1 MRSTS
6 VKATSVMTLVNDMG
20 HSSHDLS
27 GKLGIS
33 PSSINRIVRDGTC
46 SRPVEYAA
54 ANYLELI
61 RAKSTAN
68 RIIDNPVQLDLV
80 EPPAAPQGE
89 VYLVAVTPD
98 KKERVLK
105 VLAVL
110 GVDVTDI

>member
-1 MRSTS
+1 MKSNS
-6 VKATSVMTLVNDMG
+6 VKATSVMALVNDMG

-27 GKLGIS
+27 GKIGIS

-61 RAKSTAN
+61 RAKSKAN
-68 RIIDNPVQLDLV
+68 RTIEEPAQPDLV
-80 EPPAAPQGE
+80 EPPAASQGE
-89 VYLVAVTPD
+89 VYLIAVTPD